1 MFLKLWYTLLSQLG
15 CSGNQF
21 SFCEGVIIYRIMI
34 IYTHFCSNP
43 VLFNYVN
50 EDGRFFICWYNVQL
64 SSVSLRFP
72 SEVLIRRFRIRSTSV
87 RRSSDSYTQELH
99 RMMVINYEDEFF
111 LSSATSSFGAVR
123 TLTFH
128 CAWWLHSPNERPS
141 ACLVVLFFNDSR

>member
-50 EDGRFFICWYNVQL
+50 EDSRFFICWYNVQL

-99 RMMVINYEDEFF
+99 RMMVINSKDDFF
-111 LSSATSSFGAVR
+111 FIKCNKQFKCSTYLDFYLRLMASLAQWK
-123 TLTFH
+123 TF
-128 CAWWLHSPNERPS
+128 CMSRSP
-141 ACLVVLFFNDSR
+141 LL

>member
-50 EDGRFFICWYNVQL
+50 EDSRFFICWYNVQL

-111 LSSATSSFGAVR
+111 FIKCNEQFWCCSYLDFSLRLMASLAQWK
-123 TLTFH
+123 TLGMSR
-128 CAWWLHSPNERPS
+128 SP
-141 ACLVVLFFNDSR
+141 LL